1 VHARLH
7 HERIV
12 RSDAS
17 PSSWLVLAHGIYGTG
32 ANLRGV
38 ARKLHEA
45 RPDWGVV
52 LVDLRLHGRSQGG
65 DPPHTVQACAEDL
78 AALVA
83 SLREV
88 GDVGAIAGHSFGGK
102 VALAARALVR
112 PRQTWVLD
120 ASPSARPDALARPG
134 NTVADMLALMEQLPK
149 TWARRE
155 DFVAEITA
163 RGHALSL
170 GQWLAMNLVRA
181 GDSLVLQLDLAGMRA
196 LLESYY
202 ATDLWEALADGGA
215 GEVDVVIAE
224 RSNTLDAEDRARLAQ
239 MPSHVHAHGLDA
251 GHWLHVDAPGAVVDL
266 FARRLPTAL
275 RAER

>member
-1 VHARLH
+1 M
-7 HERIV
+7 

-17 PSSWLVLAHGIYGTG
+17 PASWLVLTHGIYGTG

-52 LVDLRLHGRSQGG
+52 LVDLRLHGRSTGG

-83 SLREV
+83 EL

-102 VALAARALVR
+102 VALATRPLAR
-112 PRQTWVLD
+112 PRQTWILD
-120 ASPSARPDALARPG
+120 ASPSARPGALDATG
-134 NTVADMLALMEQLPK
+134 NVVADMLALMERLPK

-155 DFVAEITA
+155 DFVAEIVA
-163 RGHALSL
+163 RGHAASL
-170 GQWLAMNLVRA
+170 GQWLAMNLARA
-181 GDSLVLQLDLAGMRA
+181 GDELVLQLDLAGMRQ

-202 ATDLWEALADGGA
+202 ATDLWSELVRPDG
-215 GEVDVVIAE
+215 DVELVIAE
-224 RSNTLDAEDRARLAQ
+224 RSNTLDAADRARLAQ
-239 MPSHVHAHGLDA
+239 PPPHVHVHGIDA
-251 GHWLHVDAPGAVVDL
+251 GHWLHVEAPAAVVDL
-266 FARRLPTAL
+266 FARRLP
-275 RAER
+275 R